1 MINTDVLA
9 DYLEIWGF
17 QDYHIIFADGSVGIG
32 LELTTVDVSCWD
44 DDQINSI
51 ADRTCQL
58 LNALPSGLDIQFIQD
73 IVGGNKS
80 RIDAHKSLKAD
91 DASEIAD
98 RLVEARVDRLAEID
112 NAGHLP
118 KHRLLAFIRQKAAAS
133 LSAKP
138 RLFGKPKNF
147 QKMSES
153 QLKKAIT
160 KIERTKDDLIENFKS
175 LGLNGE
181 TLSSDELMDLM
192 YLQWNPTRSVGRPPY
207 DSDDVRSSVLF
218 TDLGVDQQGFSL
230 GKMNHRVI
238 TLKSMP
244 DQTFASMARVLRD
257 LPFDSRLFLT
267 VNVPDQQSEL
277 ESLQTQRRIAFSMV
291 HGKRNG
297 VSDIESSA
305 KLEDLETILEQMI
318 AQGEKIFR
326 VSLNILLRSTSEELL
341 ERQVS
346 DVLMK
351 VRELAGA
358 EAMEETLAALDVFRE
373 IALPNARGKERAKRM
388 KTSELADFLPLYG
401 PWSGHEKP
409 SILLRS
415 RMGSLVNFDPFD
427 RNLTNA
433 NQIVSGGSG
442 SGKSFMTNILMLQTL
457 KENPKI
463 YIVDIGGSYKKL
475 CNNLGGQYIPLGVE
489 SGMAFNPFDLRA
501 GQDIPD
507 NHKIKFLVNLIEIM
521 TKEDGD
527 GRLPRLW
534 RAEIEDAVAKV
545 YGKTKNPC
553 LSDLRQELAGHFDS
567 EIKRFGRTLAPW
579 CGDTPFGQFVDRPTT
594 VELEKQLVCFDL
606 KGLDSYPDLQAA
618 CLFIITDYVWREI
631 QADRSNKKFLIFDE
645 CWRLL
650 ENDAGAMFIGDV
662 FRTFRKYYASAI
674 AISQNIDDFARSR
687 IANAILPNAS
697 IKWVLK
703 QKGAD
708 RSRLQEVLDLNDNE
722 LSLVES
728 LHQERGKYS
737 EAFLMSGDDRSV
749 VAIESTPLEYWIATT
764 DPRETTLIE
773 RTVTEHPDLT
783 ELEILESL
791 ATKYPMG
798 LLGQE
803 VRA

>member
-1 MINTDVLA
+1 MINTDILA
-9 DYLEIWGF
+9 DYLEVWGF
-17 QDYHIIFADGSVGIG
+17 QDDYVIFADGSLG
-32 LELTTVDVSCWD
+32 LGVELSTVDVSCWD
-44 DDQINSI
+44 NDQINSI
-51 ADRTCQL
+51 AGRTCQL
-58 LNALPSGLDIQFIQD
+58 LNALPSGIDIQFVQD
-73 IVGGNKS
+73 IVGGNKN
-80 RIDAHKSLKAD
+80 RIEEHQALRVD
-91 DASEIAD
+91 DSSAIAS
-98 RLVEARVDRLAEID
+98 RLVDTRSQRLTEID
-112 NAGHLP
+112 EGGHLP
-118 KHRLLAFIRQKAAAS
+118 KHRLLMFIRQSAPGS
-133 LSAKP
+133 LSKKP

-147 QKMSES
+147 QSISEG
-153 QLKKAIT
+153 QLQKSIAKLG
-160 KIERTKDDLIENFKS
+160 RTQEDIVENLKS
-175 LGLNGE
+175 LGIASS
-181 TLSSDELMDLM
+181 TIRSDELMDLM
-192 YLQWNPTRSVGRPPY
+192 YNQWNPTRSISRPPY

-218 TDLGVDQQGFSL
+218 SDLGIDQQGFTL
-230 GKMNHRVI
+230 GTMHHRVI

-267 VNVPDQQSEL
+267 INVPDQQGEL

-291 HGKRNG
+291 HGKQNG
-297 VSDIESSA
+297 VSDIESTA

-326 VSLNILLRSTSEELL
+326 VSLNILLRSSSEDVLD
-341 ERQVS
+341 RQVS

-358 EAMEETLAALDVFRE
+358 EAMEETLAAFDVFKE
-373 IALPNARGKERAKRM
+373 IALPNARAKERAKRM

-427 RNLTNA
+427 KNLANA

-463 YIVDIGGSYKKL
+463 YIIDIGGSYKKL

-489 SGMAFNPFDLRA
+489 SGMSFDLQE

-507 NHKIKFLVNLIEIM
+507 NHKIKFLVSLIEIM

-545 YGKTKNPC
+545 YEKHGSP
-553 LSDLRQELAGHFDS
+553 SFSHLREELAGHFDS

-579 CGDTPFGQFVDRPTT
+579 CGNTPFGQFVDRPTT
-594 VELEKQLVCFDL
+594 VQLEKQLVCFDL

-618 CLFIITDYVWREI
+618 CLFIITDFVWREV
-631 QADRSNKKFLIFDE
+631 QADKSNKKFLIFDE

-650 ENDAGAMFIGDV
+650 ENEAGAMFIGDV

-674 AISQNIDDFARSR
+674 AISQNIDDFAQSR

-697 IKWVLK
+697 TKWVLK

-764 DPRETTLIE
+764 DPRETSLIE
-773 RTVTEHPDLT
+773 KAAKEDPSLS

-798 LLGQE
+798 LMGQE